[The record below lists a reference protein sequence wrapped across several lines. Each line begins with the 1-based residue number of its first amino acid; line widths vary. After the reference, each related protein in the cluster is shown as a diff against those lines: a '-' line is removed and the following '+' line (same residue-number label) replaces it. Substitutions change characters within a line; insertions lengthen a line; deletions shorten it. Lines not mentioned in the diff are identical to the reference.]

1 MLTQAQRTTILELHT
16 QGVSKHEIARVLGIS
31 RPSVRKVLRSQ
42 RTEVPEIHRAEKAE
56 PYRQRILDLFSN
68 CKGNLVRVHE
78 ELLAGGA
85 ALSYQ
90 ALTAFCR
97 RHGIGQTPTT
107 PVGRYDFE
115 PGEEIQHDTSQHELQ
130 LAGKKRK
137 VQTASAVLCYSRM
150 LFFQCYPTFQRFD
163 FKVFLTDALRYF
175 SGSPARVMIDN
186 THVVVLRGTGRD
198 MVPAPEMAAFG
209 ERFGFRFAA
218 HEIGDANRSARVE
231 RPFHFIEF
239 NFLAGRTF
247 SSWTDL
253 NQQARQWCD
262 RVNGTYK
269 KHIRA
274 VPRELY
280 AVERLRLQ
288 PLPAWIPEIY
298 RLHQRI
304 VDMEGYV
311 ALHTNRYSVPVGWIG
326 RRVEVRETKDKIE
339 IQLDARNLVTHTR
352 IAEAEHQ
359 RILLP
364 QHRPPRGQGI
374 SRTQP
379 HPEEK
384 AILVTVPEIA
394 DYVAAVKQRGR
405 KVPGLALRQL
415 LRLVREYPRPPLL
428 AAVREAAR
436 YGLYDLDRLERMI
449 LRRVARE
456 YFLLDDGNEPHDD

>member
-1 MLTQAQRTTILELHT
+1 M
-16 QGVSKHEIARVLGIS
+16 
-31 RPSVRKVLRSQ
+31 
-42 RTEVPEIHRAEKAE
+42 
-56 PYRQRILDLFSN
+56 
-68 CKGNLVRVHE
+68 RVHE

-359 RILLP
+359 RVLLP